1 MFEHGSS
8 CSRAQFLGIHM
19 IIYHTTHT
27 DPYFNL
33 AAEQYL
39 MDRHPTD
46 PIFMLWRN
54 EASVIIGK
62 NQNAYAE
69 LDAEYVREKNIK
81 VVRRLTGGG
90 AVFHDLGNVNF
101 TFILPEQQ
109 AIDFARFTEPV
120 IAALR
125 ELGMDAQLSG
135 RNDITVD
142 GMKVSGNAACV
153 YNGCTMHHG
162 TLLFSADLSDLA
174 GALKPNP
181 AKIRSKG
188 IGSVRSR
195 VTNICEHLKTPMTA
209 EVFLAFLEAYVSVR
223 CGASPISFT
232 EEECAEITSLANARY
247 SRWEWNFG
255 MSKAFE
261 AVYTHYFEFGTVE
274 ASVTLEQGVIKA
286 LSIGGDFFGTRDIN
300 ELAEAL
306 IGIRYDSDSLTSILE
321 AIPMPLSD
329 YILGAA
335 PSEIASLICGEL
347 TQ

>member
-1 MFEHGSS
+1 
-8 CSRAQFLGIHM
+8 M

-33 AAEQYL
+33 AVEQFL
-39 MDRHPTD
+39 MDRRPTE

-69 LDAEYVREKNIK
+69 LDTEFVREKGIK

-101 TFILPEQQ
+101 TFIVPERKE
-109 AIDFARFTEPV
+109 IDFARFTEPV

-125 ELGMDAQLSG
+125 ELGLDATLSG

-162 TLLFSADLSDLA
+162 TLLFSADLSRLA

-188 IGSVRSR
+188 IESVRSR
-195 VTNICEHLKTPMTA
+195 VTNISAHLHAPMTTEA
-209 EVFLAFLEAYVSVR
+209 FLAFIEDYASRRYGVSLQ
-223 CGASPISFT
+223 SFT
-232 EEECAEITSLANARY
+232 EAEIAEIARLAACRY
-247 SRWEWNFG
+247 ATWEWNFG
-255 MSKAFE
+255 MSKEFA
-261 AVYTHYFEFGTVE
+261 AGYTHYFEFGLVEVSLTVE
-274 ASVTLEQGVIKA
+274 GGVIRS
-286 LSIGGDFFGTRDIN
+286 LSLGGDFFGVRDIA
-300 ELAEAL
+300 ELADAL
-306 IGIRYDSDSLTSILE
+306 IGIRCDKMSLEKALE
-321 AIPMPLSD
+321 AMPAPLSD

-335 PSEIASLICGEL
+335 PSELAALICGALSE
-347 TQ
+347 